1 MSIKSPLS
9 HKNQEPEKG
18 VLYVVGT
25 PIGNLSDISLRA
37 IEILK
42 KVSLIFCEDTRQ
54 TSKLLQ
60 KYQFKN
66 HLISFNKNN
75 YFKKI
80 PIIID
85 DLKNKKSIALV
96 SDAGMPSIC
105 DPGEELIKEI
115 RKIGLKAI
123 CIPGPSAALT
133 AIVSSGFPSSKFIF
147 EGFLP
152 KKKKEREEILSEIS
166 QNNKTTILFESPH
179 RIIKLLYD
187 LKKYCGGAREI
198 FISRELTKKF
208 EENIGSSINEIID
221 VFENRNLKLHRQISV
236 QKNTYKS
243 LNRVYVQ
250 TLSDM
255 LDMKINYVD
264 EMLEL
269 KKTHHNMIFNLS
281 QRIDDLQYKL
291 KDKENEV
298 NMICRVCFTKP
309 IDILINDCN
318 HLIMC
323 SECLEELTNVPN
335 ADLLCPLCQT
345 GISGFKKVYLPE

>member
-1 MSIKSPLS
+1 MYMDINDLSNSIDTTEGSLLETKEILQKSDNSMSSHFSQIINEKNDIIKS
-9 HKNQEPEKG
+9 
-18 VLYVVGT
+18 
-25 PIGNLSDISLRA
+25 A
-37 IEILK
+37 I
-42 KVSLIFCEDTRQ
+42 Q
-54 TSKLLQ
+54 
-60 KYQFKN
+60 
-66 HLISFNKNN
+66 
-75 YFKKI
+75 
-80 PIIID
+80 
-85 DLKNKKSIALV
+85 
-96 SDAGMPSIC
+96 
-105 DPGEELIKEI
+105 
-115 RKIGLKAI
+115 
-123 CIPGPSAALT
+123 
-133 AIVSSGFPSSKFIF
+133 
-147 EGFLP
+147 
-152 KKKKEREEILSEIS
+152 S
-166 QNNKTTILFESPH
+166 QNNYLTIFN
-179 RIIKLLYD
+179 
-187 LKKYCGGAREI
+187 
-198 FISRELTKKF
+198 ELTSIISNINKTF
-208 EENIGSSINEIID
+208 EKHNDNKSNIESISSVKVSDLEKLEKENTALNNTID